1 MRAIARDD
9 SDTTT
14 IQRALCS
21 ATKITFLRWPPIL
34 LFGYAPVREYSQSD
48 SDETEISELAEF
60 WWSYGKC
67 GNIKYKRRDVNIR
80 VDFAIYLQI
89 FASLVIVDL

>member
-1 MRAIARDD
+1 MLGHENHIFTMATDFTFR
-9 SDTTT
+9 
-14 IQRALCS
+14 LCACS
-21 ATKITFLRWPPIL
+21 
-34 LFGYAPVREYSQSD
+34 RENSQSD
-48 SDETEISELAEF
+48 SDESEISELAEF

-67 GNIKYKRRDVNIR
+67 GNMKYKRRDVNIR

>member
-1 MRAIARDD
+1 MLGHEHHI
-9 SDTTT
+9 
-14 IQRALCS
+14 
-21 ATKITFLRWPPIL
+21 LRWPPIY
-34 LFGYAPVREYSQSD
+34 FSGYAPVRENSQSD

-67 GNIKYKRRDVNIR
+67 GNMKYKRRDVNIR

>member
-1 MRAIARDD
+1 MLGHENHIF
-9 SDTTT
+9 TM
-14 IQRALCS
+14 
-21 ATKITFLRWPPIL
+21 ATDL
-34 LFGYAPVREYSQSD
+34 LFGYAPVRENSQSD

-60 WWSYGKC
+60 WWSFGKC
-67 GNIKYKRRDVNIR
+67 GNMKYKRRDLNIR